1 MKHLLLT
8 TIAGVLLCQTVF
20 AEVADLE
27 KIYLPPHTFSLPKGF
42 TLKPVAAPPL
52 VQRPI
57 HMYFDEGG
65 ALYVTDSSGDSQKAP
80 RPGQACATYDEEC
93 LRSVCHVTLILVGL
107 VCRNDHEHVTLFG

>member
-8 TIAGVLLCQTVF
+8 TIAAVLLCQTVF

-52 VQRPI
+52 SG
-57 HMYFDEGG
+57 HSKGG
-65 ALYVTDSSGDSQKAP
+65 HLP
-80 RPGQACATYDEEC
+80 
-93 LRSVCHVTLILVGL
+93 
-107 VCRNDHEHVTLFG
+107 

>member
-1 MKHLLLT
+1 MKHLLIT

-52 VQRPI
+52 SG
-57 HMYFDEGG
+57 HSKGG
-65 ALYVTDSSGDSQKAP
+65 HLP
-80 RPGQACATYDEEC
+80 
-93 LRSVCHVTLILVGL
+93 
-107 VCRNDHEHVTLFG
+107 